1 MTAIYT
7 AGLMARNKDAR
18 ETEVFVYDVDRTVED
33 RFSKA
38 FPCEGYFMEQEEDI
52 SVNFFGI
59 RGLSYRFFYR
69 DGEFE
74 EEAITEMVSLGKKKK
89 LQRW

>member
-7 AGLMARNKDAR
+7 AGLMARNKDAW

-38 FPCEGYFMEQEEDI
+38 FPCEGYLMEQEEDV
-52 SVNFFGI
+52 SLNFLRI
-59 RGLSYRFFYR
+59 RGPSYIFFYK
-69 DGEFE
+69 DGDFG
-74 EEAITEMVSLGKKKK
+74 EEAIT
-89 LQRW
+89 